1 MKTKKILSFIAAI
14 MLGLSSYTTVFAAED
29 QTFAL
34 SDSPEQSDTT
44 FADNKT
50 EDIINTELD
59 NNNTIPQDNNSGLEG
74 MGNDYLS
81 QQNEESQNED
91 HSLNYNDF
99 SAKMNDFLN
108 SAGFN
113 YDDFN
118 DQKFDLPDIS
128 SMGSAADLK
137 EEYASVISSL
147 SDFQFGERMTLPDN
161 SGYSLNVIGSFK
173 DSFGNGLKSD
183 FSQYSISMDP
193 SEIFNKAASTRN
205 ALFSNVY
212 NSDIYQSVNGNLNIS
227 NTLSKIQAYSID
239 PSSVSTSMS
248 SLDSLKNRV
257 NGYYTNDAN
266 AAKGNFN
273 YKKGTSQSTF
283 LSDQFSVLGD
293 NGVKSQLDN
302 RADNWF
308 IDRKAGPIS
317 KKDGT
322 RLDIDYRDLTL
333 EERMQ
338 WQDNNKDNAND
349 SIQDTL
355 DSIKENKSNV
365 DDSSDTNFFESI
377 FKQAMPKPDYMS
389 EEEYQAMIDN
399 MKNLPMMKTPDI
411 KPDEKY
417 VFFY

>member
-1 MKTKKILSFIAAI
+1 MKTKKILSFFAAI
-14 MLGLSSYTTVFAAED
+14 IFGISSYTTVFAAEF

-34 SDSPEQSDTT
+34 SDSSDQSDTT
-44 FADNKT
+44 FTDNKT
-50 EDIINTELD
+50 EDISNTELD
-59 NNNTIPQDNNSGLEG
+59 NNSTISQDSNSDLEG
-74 MGNDYLS
+74 MGKDYLS
-81 QQNEESQNED
+81 QQAKESQNED
-91 HSLNYNDF
+91 HSLNYSDF

-193 SEIFNKAASTRN
+193 SEIFNKAGSTRN

-212 NSDIYQSVNGNLNIS
+212 NSDIYQSVSGNLNIS
-227 NTLSKIQAYSID
+227 NTISKIQAYSID

-266 AAKGNFN
+266 AAKGNYN

-283 LSDQFSVLGD
+283 LSEQFSVLGD

-322 RLDIDYRDLTL
+322 RLDIDYRDLTF

-355 DSIKENKSNV
+355 DSIKEDKY
-365 DDSSDTNFFESI
+365 FFGSI
-377 FKQAMPKPDYMS
+377 FNRAMPKPVYMS
-389 EEEYQAMIDN
+389 EEEYQAMIDTYQAMIDTMN
-399 MKNLPMMKTPDI
+399 NLPITRGILEHNPEDDKRI
-411 KPDEKY
+411 
-417 VFFY
+417 FF